1 MCSGHNSMIGKA
13 ESYDEV
19 SDREE
24 IKKKKGRIR
33 NRVKLISIIH
43 IICPRY

>member
-24 IKKKKGRIR
+24 IKKKREELEIG
-33 NRVKLISIIH
+33 SS
-43 IICPRY
+43 